1 MANMVN
7 GRLMPGLSFWLECPS
22 CLICYYATTS
32 WFGGLSKFMKGKL
45 QIAQNK
51 RIRVVLKVS
60 PRTHI
65 GRSCF
70 QELNWLPVRL
80 GCPRLDQVYRSIYGP
95 APRYLS
101 DYFPHVRDAHNHS
114 TRSGVA
120 DVCLYRFRSNAGKGT
135 FLYTGA
141 SEWNELPLPIKT
153 MSSLD
158 SCKNKVKICLMSSVP
173 I

>member
-1 MANMVN
+1 M
-7 GRLMPGLSFWLECPS
+7 
-22 CLICYYATTS
+22 
-32 WFGGLSKFMKGKL
+32 
-45 QIAQNK
+45 
-51 RIRVVLKVS
+51 S

-70 QELNWLPVRL
+70 QELNWLPVEARVSQIRL
-80 GCPRLDQVYRSIYGP
+80 GLVYRSIYGP

-101 DYFPHVRDAHNHS
+101 DYFPRVRDAHNHS

-141 SEWNELPLPIKT
+141 SEWNELPLSLKT
-153 MSSLD
+153 TSSMD
-158 SCKNKVKICLMSSVP
+158 SFKNKVKICLMSSVP